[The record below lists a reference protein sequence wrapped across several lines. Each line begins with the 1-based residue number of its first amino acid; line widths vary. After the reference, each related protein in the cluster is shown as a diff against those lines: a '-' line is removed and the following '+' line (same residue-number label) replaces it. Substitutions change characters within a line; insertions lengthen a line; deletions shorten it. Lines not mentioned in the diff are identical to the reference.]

1 MFPGNVFRH
10 DLTRQGLS
18 HWLDKMTEEWA
29 REKFQRG
36 VNGVAETSWVQVH
49 DFRDARALFLLP
61 CNAAACV
68 GDYFRA
74 EVYSKRGW
82 NTWRDADAGL
92 RDLRERGRV
101 GFAAV
106 DSSTLD
112 TAPEDPRGAIVLET
126 EMHRAANPSGEDW
139 GAPSW
144 RWFRPTRSGR
154 WKALEELTEALGKG
168 VLRVHGMGIPNVL
181 ALVNPRAYFL
191 ALAAAVEECH
201 LSKKWVLF
209 RVPAHPRHLIPAVR
223 EVVPVVRAVAGGAMI
238 EGGIYHVPSLY
249 CCLQEEEKHYRHSL
263 PDRWGKHNVQPA
275 ISEVRKKWKMMEE
288 AVVQ

>member
-1 MFPGNVFRH
+1 VSTSLFRERVGNVRRWQESG
-10 DLTRQGLS
+10 LPGTR
-18 HWLDKMTEEWA
+18 
-29 REKFQRG
+29 
-36 VNGVAETSWVQVH
+36 VNVVAETSWVQLH
-49 DFRDARALFLLP
+49 DFRAAQAMFLLP

-74 EVYSKRGW
+74 EGYSKRGW
-82 NTWRDADAGL
+82 NTWREADAGL
-92 RDLRERGRV
+92 RDLREKVRV

-112 TAPEDPRGAIVLET
+112 TAPDDPRGAIVLET

-144 RWFRPTRSGR
+144 
-154 WKALEELTEALGKG
+154 
-168 VLRVHGMGIPNVL
+168 GIPNVL

-191 ALAAAVEECH
+191 ALAAAVAECDV
-201 LSKKWVLF
+201 SKTWVLF

-223 EVVPVVRAVAGGAMI
+223 EVVPFVRASAMGKRFP
-238 EGGIYHVPSLY
+238 GGIYHIPSLFSY
-249 CCLQEEEKHYRHSL
+249 LQEEEKHYRHSL
-263 PDRWGKHNVQPA
+263 PDRWGKHNVLPTV
-275 ISEVRKKWKMMEE
+275 SEVRKKWKTIEE